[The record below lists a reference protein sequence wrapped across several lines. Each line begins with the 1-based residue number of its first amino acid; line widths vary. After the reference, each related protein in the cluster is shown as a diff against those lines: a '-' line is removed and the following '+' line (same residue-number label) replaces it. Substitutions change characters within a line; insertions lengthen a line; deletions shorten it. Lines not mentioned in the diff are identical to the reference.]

1 MRQFAANR
9 LRGNRTAHLLR
20 FVVEQLHRKR
30 AQLHALVM
38 EVCTLLQLGKATGFL
53 QRKRERVSS
62 IQDGFVGK
70 GLQKCASHSSNS
82 SCAFLVLLFTW
93 FLLTLFRGCTAICLL
108 GLGGAPAAAPAAAIG
123 GLQLDSVEAF
133 EICDA
138 FIEAN
143 IS

>member
-1 MRQFAANR
+1 MHKPLKQ
-9 LRGNRTAHLLR
+9 
-20 FVVEQLHRKR
+20 
-30 AQLHALVM
+30 
-38 EVCTLLQLGKATGFL
+38 LQLCF
-53 QRKRERVSS
+53 SY
-62 IQDGFVGK
+62 
-70 GLQKCASHSSNS
+70 AS
-82 SCAFLVLLFTW
+82 LLLFTW